1 MDILTIY
8 LLCYSILVTFVLVA
22 FIKHHKI
29 KMKIV
34 KAQSNKCIHLL
45 KGIDGI
51 NSLKRTR
58 MISELRDISRIN
70 GEGSLTSIQEEIK
83 EYK

>member
-1 MDILTIY
+1 
-8 LLCYSILVTFVLVA
+8 
-22 FIKHHKI
+22 
-29 KMKIV
+29 MKIV